1 MNNNARLLKTIKFYQ
16 RSLIVIWVTIA
27 LVIVSWISA
36 FVNSAV
42 GGTIVLYV
50 GFASIPV
57 TWFGVSLMIVALTI
71 IAKTAKRFSE
81 FKKSA
86 LLGGIAAAA
95 YPILAIAFIANINF
109 FLYSFGPQAQMV
121 VAIALN
127 PVNFGV
133 ALLIIHQVVIE
144 RARKL
149 LVADAQPAVVTDGD
163 DAQASSSV

>member
-36 FVNSAV
+36 LVNWAV
-42 GGTIVLYV
+42 GGNIVLLV
-50 GFASIPV
+50 GFASVPV
-57 TWFGVSLMIVALTI
+57 SVFGVALMIVALTI
-71 IAKTAKRFSE
+71 IAKTAKRFFE

-86 LLGGIAAAA
+86 LLGGISAAA
-95 YPILAIAFIANINF
+95 YPILAIAYIASINF
-109 FLYSFGPQAQMV
+109 LSIFGPQAQMV

-127 PVNFGV
+127 PVNVGV

-144 RARKL
+144 KARKL

-163 DAQASSSV
+163 DAQTSSSV